1 MRYMLL
7 TYNAPGGDEIW
18 AAMTESQ
25 RQAEEDEYV
34 RLMEKMRES
43 HAYIAANELEPFS
56 AARTVRVRNS
66 TRSISDGP
74 AVQGEEFLTGYFL
87 IEAESFEAAIEWAA
101 KIPNA
106 QSGSVEIRPVVEDEL
121 ADRMAA
127 AGADVPE

>member
-18 AAMTESQ
+18 AAMTASE

-34 RLMEKMRES
+34 RLMEQMRERN
-43 HAYIAANELEPFS
+43 AYIAANELEPFT
-56 AARTVRVRNS
+56 AARTIRVRNG
-66 TRSISDGP
+66 TRSVRDGP

-87 IEAESFEAAIEWAA
+87 IEADSFEAAIDWAA

-106 QSGSVEIRPVVEDEL
+106 HSGSVEIRPVMEGEL

-127 AGADVPE
+127 TGAG